1 MSVDWMSGS
10 CICSPLPQLI
20 IGLKPTSGSDS
31 VESATTTCGPDAAD
45 DALLVAAEPDAELV
59 DEPDALE
66 DFAEPPHPA
75 SASANTTAK
84 TTVTNPANLLFMI
97 PSTSIV
103 TNIKLVTLY
112 LSDLLLSM
120 NP

>member
-1 MSVDWMSGS
+1 MT
-10 CICSPLPQLI
+10 
-20 IGLKPTSGSDS
+20 GLNPASGSDS

-45 DALLVAAEPDAELV
+45 DALLAAAEPEDALA

-84 TTVTNPANLLFMI
+84 TTVANPANLLFMI
-97 PSTSIV
+97 PSVI
-103 TNIKLVTLY
+103 LVLI
-112 LSDLLLSM
+112 
-120 NP
+120 